1 MLKNTSWGPVAGW
14 YDNLLE
20 GAEGTY
26 QKEVILPNILR
37 LVDPKKGD
45 FILDIACGQGFF
57 SRFLH
62 EKGATVVG
70 ADIAAELIDF
80 AQKNSPAE
88 ITYKVAPADKLL
100 FAEDASFNK
109 SLIVL
114 AIQNI
119 ENIQGT
125 FQEAF
130 RVLKP
135 GGTLHLVLNHP
146 AFRIPGRADWGWD
159 DKTSTQFRR
168 IDAYMSEKT
177 GQIDMMPGEKDEKKK
192 KFTTSFHRPLQVYFK
207 ALTKVG
213 FSVTRLE
220 EWISHKKSQAG
231 PRSVEEDRMRKE
243 IPMFLYLEVKKI

>member
-1 MLKNTSWGPVAGW
+1 MKTNTSWGSVADW

-20 GAEGTY
+20 GSEGTY

-37 LVDPKKGD
+37 LIDPQKGD
-45 FILDIACGQGFF
+45 SILDIACGQGFF
-57 SRFLH
+57 SRVLH

-80 AQKNSPAE
+80 AQKSSVPG
-88 ITYKVAPADKLL
+88 ITYTVAPADMLS
-100 FAEDASFNK
+100 FAQDVSFDK
-109 SLIVL
+109 SLIIL

-135 GGTLHLVLNHP
+135 GGSLHIVLNHP

-159 DKTSTQFRR
+159 EKNSTQFRR

-207 ALTKVG
+207 ALTKAG
-213 FSVTRLE
+213 FSVNRLE

-243 IPMFLYLEVKKI
+243 IPMFLYLEVKK